1 MDRWVIGIQLAIIA
15 DTQCVE
21 HVQLRRHEV
30 SDRVSQFG
38 HTEKGRSS
46 YRGSRVILEELS
58 LWHDKFVDC
67 RSPSYLAATCL
78 HARQYDDG
86 ETGACKRKG
95 AMQTAD
101 LHAIHT
107 HH

>member
-1 MDRWVIGIQLAIIA
+1 MIGIQLAIIA

-58 LWHDKFVDC
+58 L
-67 RSPSYLAATCL
+67 
-78 HARQYDDG
+78 
-86 ETGACKRKG
+86 
-95 AMQTAD
+95 
-101 LHAIHT
+101 
-107 HH
+107 